1 MRQGERRRFVGMTA
15 RLMVA
20 ALVGSVFAVAAG
32 ANPASADTAEDDPNL
47 PATVSADALPTV
59 QINGVVWDQVVV
71 GTRVYVTG
79 QFTQSRPAG
88 AAPGTN
94 QTARSN
100 ILAYNIQTGQLITT
114 WNPSLNAQGRAIEAS
129 ADGTRIY
136 VGGDFTSVS
145 GTARNRIVAL
155 DATTGAVIGN
165 FNPNANSRVTALEF
179 MNGNLYMGGAFTA
192 VSNQGRSRLAA
203 VNGTTG
209 ALQAWAPSVDREVVS
224 MTSYAP
230 GNRIIVGGAFDGVN
244 GTFNPGM
251 ASVDGTNGSAQ
262 PWAIN
267 QTIQNYGTNTQISD
281 LTSDGESIFG
291 IGWAYF
297 GGGATTA
304 NFEGEFSADPMT
316 GAIKWINGCRGDNY
330 GIEVLGDV
338 VYTAGHSHDCE
349 MIGGNPQYPPPDQ
362 YQRGQAFT
370 KFVSPYGR
378 TNARGAVGNWQP
390 FAGIPSAELL
400 HWLPTLAAGSV
411 TGSYQAAFTVEGNA
425 DYLVMGGEFPSV
437 NGTGQQGLVRFA
449 RRGLAPNNNPIQGA
463 AGLTPVVTPIEA
475 GTVRVGWTSAWDRD
489 NDRLTYQVLRG
500 ATVGTS
506 TVLSTFTKNNA
517 VWWSLPPQGFIDR
530 TAAPG
535 STQTYR
541 IRATDPLGN
550 TTVSGATTATIPAG
564 APPASPYSDA
574 VRADGPTYQWRLGE
588 AAAETLAR
596 DTGGSEDLTL
606 LPTAVRNVPGAI
618 LTDSNRATSF
628 AGSTATNTVP
638 AQPNFWDAGP
648 ATFSVEAWVNTT
660 STAGGQII
668 GFGNSRTGRSGT
680 NTNDRKLYMTNNG
693 EVHFGVRPDFGAR
706 VTVNSA
712 AGLNDGNWHHLVGT
726 LGADGLR
733 LYVDGA
739 LVDVDASVTEP
750 QQFHGYW
757 RIGGD
762 RTANWPS
769 APTQEAITASL
780 DEIAV
785 YPRVLTAAQVQA
797 HFAASGQT
805 GGPPPA
811 NIAPTASFTATP
823 AGLTA
828 GLNATA
834 SNDPDGTIVS
844 YAWDFGD
851 GTTGTGATTSHP
863 YATANTY
870 TVTLTV
876 TDDDGD
882 TGTTSQQVT
891 VTTPPPNTPPTA
903 AFTATPT
910 NLSVALNGSGSSD
923 PDGTIV
929 SYAWDFGD
937 GTTGTGATT
946 SHPYAAAGPYTV
958 TLTVTDDDGA
968 TGTTSQTV
976 TATDPPAPTL
986 YASDAFN
993 RTVASGLGTADL
1005 GGAWTTTGGTAANYS
1020 VSGGVGRLSGT
1031 AAGASR
1037 TALLAGV
1044 SQTNTVVDTSISL
1057 SNAASGS
1064 GTYVSILGRRVG
1076 TNNDYRVKLRFN
1088 ANGTVSVILG
1098 RTVAGTEAN
1107 LAGLNTLPGVN
1118 YVPGQVLRVKLQ
1130 TTGTGTTALAAKVWV
1145 AGTAEPAAWTLQA
1158 TDTSAA
1164 LQTAGGVGV
1173 QLYLSSTASL
1183 LPVVLSFDDFTAGP
1197 PA

>member
-1 MRQGERRRFVGMTA
+1 M
-15 RLMVA
+15 A
-20 ALVGSVFAVAAG
+20 AAMVGSVVAVAAG
-32 ANPASADTAEDDPNL
+32 AGPAAADTAEDDPLL

-71 GTRVYVTG
+71 GNRVYVTG
-79 QFTQSRPAG
+79 QFTQARPAG

-114 WNPSLNAQGRAIEAS
+114 WNASLNAQGRAIEAS

-136 VGGDFTSVS
+136 VGGDFTSVT
-145 GTARNRIVAL
+145 GTARNRLVAL
-155 DATTGAVIGN
+155 DATTGAVIGT
-165 FNPNANSRVTALEF
+165 FNPNVNSRVSALEF
-179 MNGNLYMGGAFTA
+179 MNGNLYLGGAFT
-192 VSNQGRSRLAA
+192 VVGGQGRTRLAS

-209 ALQAWAPSVDREVVS
+209 ALTNWAPSVNRDVVS

-230 GNRIIVGGAFDGVN
+230 GNRVIVGGAFDGVN
-244 GTFNPGM
+244 GGTNDPGM
-251 ASVDGTNGSAQ
+251 ASIDGTNGSAQ

-267 QTIQNYGTNTQISD
+267 QTIQNHGTNTQISD
-281 LTSDGESIFG
+281 LTTDGQSIFG
-291 IGWAYF
+291 VGWAYF

-304 NFEGEFSADPMT
+304 NFEGEFAADPMT

-330 GIEVLGDV
+330 GLEVIGDV
-338 VYTAGHSHDCE
+338 LYTAGHSHDCE
-349 MIGGNPQYPPPDQ
+349 MIGGNPQYQPDQ

-378 TNARGAVGNWQP
+378 TNAYGPYGNWQP

-411 TGSYQAAFTVEGNA
+411 TGSYQAAWTVEGNS
-425 DYLVMGGEFPSV
+425 DYVLMGGEFPSV

-449 RRGLAPNNNPIQGA
+449 RRALAPNNNAVQGA
-463 AGLTPVVTPIEA
+463 AELTPTVTPVEA

-500 ATVGTS
+500 TTVANS
-506 TVLSTFTKNNA
+506 TVLSTFTRSGA
-517 VWWSLPPQGFIDR
+517 VWWSRPPLGFIDR

-550 TTVSGATTATIPAG
+550 TVVSGATTATIPAG
-564 APPASPYSDA
+564 AAPASPYSTA
-574 VRADGPTYQWRLGE
+574 VRADGPSFQWRLGE
-588 AAAETLAR
+588 ASGQTVL

-606 LPTAVRNVPGAI
+606 LPDAVRDVPGAI
-618 LTDSNRATSF
+618 LTDADRATSF

-648 ATFSVEAWVNTT
+648 QTFSVEAWVNTT
-660 STAGGQII
+660 TTNGGQII
-668 GFGNSRTGRSGT
+668 GFGNSRTGRSSN
-680 NTNDRKLYMTNNG
+680 NTNDRKLYMTNDG
-693 EVHFGVRPDFGAR
+693 SVHFGVRPDFAAR
-706 VTVNSA
+706 LTVNSA
-712 AGLNDGNWHHLVGT
+712 PGLNDGDWHHLVGT

-739 LVDVDASVTEP
+739 LVDADAAVTEA
-750 QQFHGYW
+750 QSYHGYW

-762 RTANWPS
+762 RTASWPS
-769 APTQEAITASL
+769 APTREAITATL
-780 DEIAV
+780 DEVAV
-785 YPRVLTAAQVQA
+785 YPRALTAAQVA
-797 HFAASGQT
+797 THFDASGQT

-823 AGLTA
+823 
-828 GLNATA
+828 
-834 SNDPDGTIVS
+834 
-844 YAWDFGD
+844 
-851 GTTGTGATTSHP
+851 
-863 YATANTY
+863 
-870 TVTLTV
+870 
-876 TDDDGD
+876 
-882 TGTTSQQVT
+882 
-891 VTTPPPNTPPTA
+891 
-903 AFTATPT
+903 T
-910 NLSVALNGSGSSD
+910 NLNVAFNASASSD

-937 GTTGTGATT
+937 GTTGTGATVGHTYATAGPRTVTLTVTDDDGDTGTT
-946 SHPYAAAGPYTV
+946 SQTVTATDPPPNASPTASFTANVSNLSVALNGSGSSDPDGTIVSYAWNFGDGTTGTGPTVDHPYAAAGPYTV

-986 YASDAFN
+986 YAADAFG
-993 RTVASGLGTADL
+993 RTVASGLGNADL
-1005 GGAWTTTGGTAANYS
+1005 GGAWSTTGGTAANYS
-1020 VSGGVGRLSGT
+1020 VSGGVGRLSAT

-1037 TALLAGV
+1037 TAFLAGV

-1064 GTYVSILGRRVG
+1064 GTYVSVMGRRVG

-1088 ANGTVSVILG
+1088 ANGTVTAILG
-1098 RTVAGTEAN
+1098 RTLAGAETN
-1107 LAGLNTLPGVN
+1107 LAVVNTLPGIN

-1145 AGTAEPAAWTLQA
+1145 AGTPEPAAWTLQA

-1164 LQTAGGVGV
+1164 LQTAGSVGV

-1183 LPVVLSFDDFTAGP
+1183 LPVVLSIDDFTAGP

>member
-1 MRQGERRRFVGMTA
+1 MSIRTSGLRFRRAIAATAAAAMAATTFATVVG
-15 RLMVA
+15 V
-20 ALVGSVFAVAAG
+20 SSAG
-32 ANPASADTAEDDPNL
+32 ADTAEDDPNL

-114 WNPSLNAQGRAIEAS
+114 WAPSLNAQGRAIEAS

-155 DATTGAVIGN
+155 DATTGAVISN
-165 FNPNANSRVTALEF
+165 FNPNANSRVSALEF
-179 MNGNLYMGGAFTA
+179 MNGNLYMGGAFT
-192 VSNQGRSRLAA
+192 VVGGQSRTRLAS

-209 ALQAWAPSVDREVVS
+209 ALQTWAPTADRDVVS

-251 ASVDGTNGSAQ
+251 ASVDATNGSAQ

-267 QTIQNYGTNTQISD
+267 QTIRNYGTNTQISD
-281 LTSDGESIFG
+281 LTTDGESIFG

-378 TNARGAVGNWQP
+378 TNARGATGNWQP

-411 TGSYQAAFTVEGNA
+411 TGSYQAAWTVEGNS
-425 DYLVMGGEFPSV
+425 DYVVMGGEFPSV

-449 RRGLAPNNNPIQGA
+449 RRGLAPNNNPIQGGA
-463 AGLTPVVTPIEA
+463 QLTPTVTAVEA
-475 GTVRVGWTSAWDRD
+475 GTLRIGWTAAWDRD
-489 NDRLTYQVLRG
+489 NERLTYQVLRG
-500 ATVGTS
+500 ANAGTATVVS
-506 TVLSTFTKNNA
+506 TITRDGSN
-517 VWWSLPPQGFIDR
+517 WWSRPPLGFLDR

-535 STQTYR
+535 SSQTYR
-541 IRATDPLGN
+541 IRVTDPLGN
-550 TTVSGATTATIPAG
+550 TTTSAATTATVPAG
-564 APPASPYSDA
+564 TPPVSAYAAA

-588 AAAETLAR
+588 SSGTTVL
-596 DTGGSEDLTL
+596 DTAGSQDLTL
-606 LPTAVRNVPGAI
+606 QADAVRNVAGAI
-618 LTDSNRATSF
+618 VGDANRATSLP
-628 AGSTATNTVP
+628 GTTATNTVVAAP
-638 AQPNFWDAGP
+638 TFWDAGP
-648 ATFSVEAWVNTT
+648 ATFSLEAWVNTT
-660 STAGGQII
+660 STAGGQIL
-668 GFGNSRTGRSGT
+668 GFGNSNTGRSGN
-680 NTNDRKLYMTNNG
+680 NTNDRKLYMTSNG

-706 VTVNSA
+706 TTVNSA

-733 LYVDGA
+733 LYVDGS

-757 RIGGD
+757 RLGGD
-762 RTANWPS
+762 RLSSWPS

-780 DEIAV
+780 DEVAV
-785 YPRVLTAAQVQA
+785 YPKVLTAAQVQA

-828 GLNATA
+828 GLNASA
-834 SNDPDGTIVS
+834 
-844 YAWDFGD
+844 
-851 GTTGTGATTSHP
+851 
-863 YATANTY
+863 
-870 TVTLTV
+870 
-876 TDDDGD
+876 
-882 TGTTSQQVT
+882 
-891 VTTPPPNTPPTA
+891 
-903 AFTATPT
+903 
-910 NLSVALNGSGSSD
+910 SSD

-946 SHPYAAAGPYTV
+946 SHPYAAANTYNVTLTVTDDDGATGTSTQQVTVTAPPPNSPPTASFTSSTNGLTASVNGSGSSDPDGSVVGWSWNFGDGSTGTGANATRTYAAAGTYTV

-968 TGTTSQTV
+968 TATTSAPVVV
-976 TATDPPAPTL
+976 TAPPAPTG
-986 YASDAFN
+986 YAADAFD

-1005 GGAWTTTGGTAANYS
+1005 GGAWSTTGGTAANYS
-1020 VSGGVGRLSGT
+1020 VGDGVGRLSATT
-1031 AAGASR
+1031 AGVNR
-1037 TALLAGV
+1037 TALLGSVA
-1044 SQTNTVVDTSISL
+1044 QTNTLVDTSIAL
-1057 SNAASGS
+1057 SAAPTGQ
-1064 GTYVSILGRRVG
+1064 GTYVSVIGRRVG
-1076 TNNDYRVKLRFN
+1076 TNNDYRIKLRFN
-1088 ANGTVSVILG
+1088 SNGTVTAILS
-1098 RTVAGTEAN
+1098 RTVAGTEGNVAVV
-1107 LAGLNTLPGVN
+1107 NTLPGIT
-1118 YVPGQVLRVKLQ
+1118 YTPGTALRVKLQ
-1130 TTGTGTTALAAKVWV
+1130 VTGTGTTALAAKIWP
-1145 AGTAEPAAWTLQA
+1145 ASAAEPAAWSLQA
-1158 TDTSAA
+1158 NDTTAA
-1164 LQTAGGVGV
+1164 LQAPGSVGV
-1173 QLYLSSTASL
+1173 HVYTSSSSTL
-1183 LPVVLSFDDFTAGP
+1183 LPQILLFDNFVAGP